1 MGLRLGE
8 IAVLTFKKGSKYDN
22 LFKIPLACIWDDG
35 FKCLLQYEV
44 NYLFI
49 KTICKL

>member
-22 LFKIPLACIWDDG
+22 LFKIPLAYAFEMMDSSVY
-35 FKCLLQYEV
+35 FNMK
-44 NYLFI
+44 
-49 KTICKL
+49 